1 MNHKLLQQ
9 ALDQLYR
16 TQWALNCEASYL
28 LDPVVAILEAELA
41 KPDKFIDIC
50 IDRKYVIRNYKSI
63 ITDIGIFCEFTL
75 DEWNEHAKNIRELC
89 EPEQKP
95 VAYYWRDTKA
105 CYWIADIP
113 LEDLANLDVSPLYTA
128 PPRKEWVGLTDE
140 EIKNILDCGR
150 GGLVDIKKAEAK
162 LKEKNT

>member
-1 MNHKLLQQ
+1 MSNAFNIKRTETNGNGVALNSVAHPRPTNKIDVIIDALSVAQNSVWSALNEQ
-9 ALDQLYR
+9 AL
-16 TQWALNCEASYL
+16 AA
-28 LDPVVAILEAELA
+28 A
-41 KPDKFIDIC
+41 
-50 IDRKYVIRNYKSI
+50 
-63 ITDIGIFCEFTL
+63 
-75 DEWNEHAKNIRELC
+75 RELQA
-89 EPEQKP
+89 EKQEP

-140 EIKNILDCGR
+140 EIKEVL
-150 GGLVDIKKAEAK
+150 GLNEAPWSLSGVALQHVIDDARALEAK